1 MSLAAVCPTRIPFI
15 DVVLSFL
22 DGYRPAAEHPLPVSF
37 PVQPLVR
44 KPPQPEIPKPIS
56 AVPPPLKVRQA
67 STLPPFNFSPLHRE
81 IIRVVGQRYIHF
93 STIAA
98 ELSRPMNREVVQ
110 AAVEELVTAGRLL
123 SKADRADRGQNIYRL
138 ALGGNHV

>member
-1 MSLAAVCPTRIPFI
+1 V
-15 DVVLSFL
+15 
-22 DGYRPAAEHPLPVSF
+22 
-37 PVQPLVR
+37 
-44 KPPQPEIPKPIS
+44 PPQPEFPQAVS
-56 AVPPPLKVRQA
+56 VPPPPQVRQA

-81 IIRVVGQRYIHF
+81 IIRVAGQRYIHL

-123 SKADRADRGQNIYRL
+123 LKADRADRGQNIYRL
-138 ALGGNHV
+138 ALGRNNA